1 MKTEN
6 TVVNP
11 ENFTEDQANLADFL
25 EEENLIVNNI
35 VENDDDI
42 INSNPNSDDGDDPNK
57 NNQNNSNN
65 NQNQNPENKDK
76 PNGDEG
82 NGDDLTDEELL
93 ALAKPND
100 NQQQQKLV
108 VPEKFD
114 SPIEIA
120 SYLGINI
127 SGKKP
132 EEITFVDVKNELTR
146 VQTLATESELPEI
159 KQMKSYLLE
168 NKGATEI
175 DYFQK
180 FVSPLEPLKYM
191 TDKELLMAK
200 FTEVDK
206 KSIEEAESLIN
217 DLVLENKFGDEAKA
231 FRNIVNAKNEE
242 FYKKRNQE
250 IIDAQNLKEQQKEK
264 NKADLLIALHTN
276 KSNFMEGKVVLSN
289 KDVKETFDYIAS
301 GEVHKA
307 LSDHKVMGEI
317 AWFLKNKQT
326 FINIL
331 TQEGSNEEKIKHINM
346 LANSKNSATMRG
358 NDNSTKNNASFDID
372 DWNE

>member
-11 ENFTEDQANLADFL
+11 EKFTEDQANLADFL
-25 EEENLIVNNI
+25 EEDNLIVNNF
-35 VENDDDI
+35 VENEDDT
-42 INSNPNSDDGDDPNK
+42 INPNPNSDDDDPNK
-57 NNQNNSNN
+57 DNQNNSDN
-65 NQNQNPENKDK
+65 NQNPDNKDK

-93 ALAKPND
+93 ALANPG
-100 NQQQQKLV
+100 QQQQQAPV

-120 SYLGINI
+120 SYLGLNI

-317 AWFLKNKQT
+317 AWFLKNKKT

-358 NDNSTKNNASFDID
+358 NDNSTKNNADFDPD
-372 DWNE
+372 QWD